1 MGLFGRR
8 EPDPLDGIDLGLGKG
23 DAVLASC
30 VDAVTGERLVA
41 STHHLS
47 VVGADG
53 ALRLGRPW
61 HLVDTGS
68 YDNEAD
74 VLTATWV
81 DRAPDLMMHVAGDR
95 PFLQTFRERVHATV
109 IIAEQIDFSG
119 TRHARV
125 VIRKNLAENRLLDQ
139 VILGPGVR
147 LAAPGVRERIEV
159 VRAALR
165 EQVGLP

>member
-1 MGLFGRR
+1 MFGRR
-8 EPDPLDGIDLGLGKG
+8 ASDPLQGVDLGLGKG

-30 VDAVTGERLVA
+30 PASDGAVLVA
-41 STHHLS
+41 SSHRLS

-53 ALRLGRPW
+53 AVQLQRPW
-61 HLVDTGS
+61 HLVDTGR

-74 VLTATWV
+74 VLTVTWV
-81 DRAPDLMMHVAGDR
+81 DRAPDLPLHVGGHR
-95 PFLQTFRERVHATV
+95 PFLQAFRERVQATV
-109 IIAEQIDFSG
+109 VIAEQIDLPAS
-119 TRHARV
+119 RQARV

-147 LAAPGVRERIEV
+147 LAAPGVRDRIEV
-159 VRAALR
+159 VRRALR